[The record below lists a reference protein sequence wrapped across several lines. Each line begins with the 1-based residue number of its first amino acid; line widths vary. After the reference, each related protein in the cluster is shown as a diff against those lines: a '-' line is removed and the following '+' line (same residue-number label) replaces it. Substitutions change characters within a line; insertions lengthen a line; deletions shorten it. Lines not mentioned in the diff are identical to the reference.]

1 MISEY
6 NNASKTS
13 SPIKTDLQLL
23 AILNKKK
30 AASEA
35 AAVEAKQANRE
46 DLEAKQR
53 QEISVIDEYS
63 ADVKLLSED
72 QIKEAVQQVLDS
84 LKSGAADLELKAS
97 NVLKDLFRAG
107 GVLDGK
113 AVDKSKVAKAVNEM
127 LGQK

>member
-46 DLEAKQR
+46 DLEEKQR
-53 QEISVIDEYS
+53 QEIRVIDEYS

-84 LKSGAADLELKAS
+84 LKTGAANLDLKAS
-97 NVLKDLFRAG
+97 NVLKDLFKAG

-127 LGQK
+127 LGQQ